1 MAYLMLTSLEEAI
14 MLSILDQFRYG
25 QEIVEVVSAASD
37 GTYQVSSG
45 TLYPALKRLKRQG
58 LIQDQKASEN
68 LTVRNG
74 HSRCYYKV
82 TPEGR
87 EVIFRME
94 EIRSQIRRQSE
105 GPELST

>member
-1 MAYLMLTSLEEAI
+1 MAYLILTSLEEAI
-14 MLSILDQFRYG
+14 MLSILDQSRYG
-25 QEIVEVVSAASD
+25 QDIVEVLSEASY

-45 TLYPALKRLKRQG
+45 TLYPALQRLKHRG

-74 HSRCYYKV
+74 HSRCYYQV

-87 EVIFRME
+87 EVLFRVE

>member
-1 MAYLMLTSLEEAI
+1 MAYSKLTSLEEAI
-14 MLSILDQFRYG
+14 MLSILDQSRYG

-37 GTYQVSSG
+37 GTYQISCG

>member
-1 MAYLMLTSLEEAI
+1 MAYLMLTSLEEVI
-14 MLSILDQFRYG
+14 MLSILNQSRYG
-25 QEIVEVVSAASD
+25 QEIVEAVSAASD